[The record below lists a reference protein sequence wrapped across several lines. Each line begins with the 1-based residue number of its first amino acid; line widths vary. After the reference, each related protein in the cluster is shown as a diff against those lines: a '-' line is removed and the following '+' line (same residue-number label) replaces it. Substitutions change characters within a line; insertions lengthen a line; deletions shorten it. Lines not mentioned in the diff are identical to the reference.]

1 MPLAVSP
8 AVASPPAVSVGA
20 VRPVRLCPPVAIT
33 SPPAVSVGAVRPVRL
48 CTPVAITS
56 SPAVSVAS
64 PTGTVAIA
72 TTTPTSQLRGHQRLT
87 ALGPDDLQGLRGG
100 AFLLVV

>member
-1 MPLAVSP
+1 MSLAVSP
-8 AVASPPAVSVGA
+8 AVA
-20 VRPVRLCPPVAIT
+20 